1 MILNYSR
8 SGGRSRRW
16 CRTSRGRRCRSCW
29 LERVAVEVAEVV
41 VGVTGVSCFRYTL
54 QWYTDFRFQ
63 YSQIPW
69 KKVILRW
76 FLVISSDFKWFQV
89 ILPGNLDI
97 TLLTPPVTP
106 GVLDQPVILS
116 TLSAVTDNGDGMISL
131 GVAATRSSVITNNHQ
146 KSLILTNSC
155 WTRPSCSSW
164 SYTSWSRWQWRRSRT
179 CRRGPSSS
187 PRCTCSP
194 WRPWSL
200 WLLSSRSWF
209 QRGSTA
215 YGQVIKVIKSDQ
227 KWSKVYLNNTLDC
240 QPCKGSPLHASTFL
254 QTCPPSRSDMPPGR
268 LHCIHLQHHHRKH
281 SPQADKRKWSINHQ
295 KSPVLDHSYLLLSE
309 IQAGHWGARLEHA
322 GLVVGRGGEGRAGS
336 TVGLILD
343 LGHQS

>member
-227 KWSKVYLNNTLDC
+227 KWSKVIKVIIPWIVNPVRVVLFMPVLSSRLVRHPGLIC
-240 QPCKGSPLHASTFL
+240 PQVGSIASICSITIVSTVHKL
-254 QTCPPSRSDMPPGR
+254 TKESDQ
-268 LHCIHLQHHHRKH
+268 LIIK
-281 SPQADKRKWSINHQ
+281 NHQ
-295 KSPVLDHSYLLLSE
+295 F
-309 IQAGHWGARLEHA
+309 
-322 GLVVGRGGEGRAGS
+322 
-336 TVGLILD
+336 
-343 LGHQS
+343 